1 MTTGTRRDQ
10 AVERVRGLPDHA
22 LDAVG
27 EFLDA
32 MTDLDVTLTA
42 RARRDLPGLPAVG
55 DDQLRAAV
63 LRNEA
68 RVWAARERLY
78 TTGLSREQA
87 AQRVGVKPNQI
98 TNLLRDGDLFALD
111 GPDGLRLPAWQFDP
125 EARRGR
131 LEGIARVAAVFP
143 GRVLSLSSWMA
154 APNAALGG
162 RTPRQALL
170 DGDVEQVVTVATHHG
185 S

>member
-1 MTTGTRRDQ
+1 MAPHTSRAQTL
-10 AVERVRGLPDHA
+10 ERVRGLPDRA

-32 MTDLDVTLTA
+32 MTDLDVTLTSG
-42 RARRDLPGLPAVG
+42 ARRELPGLPAVG
-55 DDQLRAAV
+55 GDELRAAT

-68 RVWAARERLY
+68 RVWAAREQLY

-87 AQRVGVKPNQI
+87 ARRAGVKPNQI
-98 TNLLRDGDLFALD
+98 TNLLRDSDLLALD
-111 GPDGLRLPAWQFDP
+111 GPEGLRLPAWQFDP

-143 GRVLSLSSWMA
+143 GRALSLSSWVV
-154 APNAALGG
+154 APNAGLVG

-170 DGDVEQVVTVATHHG
+170 DGDVEQVVAVAAHHG
-185 S
+185 A

>member
-1 MTTGTRRDQ
+1 MSRDQ
-10 AVERVRGLPDHA
+10 TLDRVRDLPDRA

-32 MTDLDVTLTA
+32 MTDLDVTLA
-42 RARRDLPGLPAVG
+42 AGARRDLPGLPSVG
-55 DDQLRAAV
+55 DDELRAAT

-68 RVWAARERLY
+68 RVWAAREQLY
-78 TTGLSREQA
+78 ATGLSREQA
-87 AQRVGVKPNQI
+87 AARVGVKPNQI
-98 TNLLRDGDLFALD
+98 TNLLRDHDLLAFD

-143 GRVLSLSSWMA
+143 GRVLSLSSWVA
-154 APNAALGG
+154 APNPALAG

-170 DGDVEQVVTVATHHG
+170 AGDVEQVVAVATHHG
-185 S
+185 A

>member
-1 MTTGTRRDQ
+1 MATRTSRDQ
-10 AVERVRGLPDHA
+10 ALARLRGLPDHA
-22 LDAVG
+22 LDAVAK
-27 EFLDA
+27 FLDA
-32 MTDLDVTLTA
+32 MTDLDTSLTA
-42 RARRDLPGLPAVG
+42 GARRDLPGLPAVD
-55 DDQLRAAV
+55 DDQLRASA

-68 RVWAARERLY
+68 RVWAAREQLY

-87 AQRVGVKPNQI
+87 AQRVGVQPNQI

-143 GRVLSLSSWMA
+143 GRVLSLSSWVV
-154 APNAALGG
+154 APNPSLAG

-170 DGDVEQVVTVATHHG
+170 DGDIEQVVTVAAHHG

>member
-1 MTTGTRRDQ
+1 MAAGTRRDQ
-10 AVERVRGLPDHA
+10 AVERVRALPDHA
-22 LDAVG
+22 LDAIG

-32 MTDLDVTLTA
+32 VTDLDVALTA
-42 RARRDLPGLPAVG
+42 RAGRDLPGLPDVG
-55 DDQLRAAV
+55 DDQLRAA
-63 LRNEA
+63 LGRNQA
-68 RVWAARERLY
+68 RVWAVRERLY
-78 TTGLSREQA
+78 ATGLSREQA

-111 GPDGLRLPAWQFDP
+111 GADGLRLPAWQFDP

-131 LEGIARVAAVFP
+131 LEGIARVAAAFP
-143 GRVLSLSSWMA
+143 GRLLSLSSWMT

-170 DGDVEQVVTVATHHG
+170 DGDVEQVVTVATHLG